1 MSVGNLRTRG
11 MSLLEVILSTFL
23 FLTLTAIATG
33 YFVSTSSWVDRT
45 RAKMLGSFVAE
56 GVMEQV
62 KEKGFDEVESLAGTG
77 RYDMDVERFGVP
89 LQYAV
94 EYEIAI
100 VEVEPNLK
108 SVKVEVTYAR
118 DKSFLYETFLVP
130 RF

>member
-1 MSVGNLRTRG
+1 
-11 MSLLEVILSTFL
+11 
-23 FLTLTAIATG
+23 
-33 YFVSTSSWVDRT
+33 
-45 RAKMLGSFVAE
+45 MLGSFVAE

>member
-1 MSVGNLRTRG
+1 
-11 MSLLEVILSTFL
+11 
-23 FLTLTAIATG
+23 
-33 YFVSTSSWVDRT
+33 
-45 RAKMLGSFVAE
+45 
-56 GVMEQV
+56 
-62 KEKGFDEVESLAGTG
+62 
-77 RYDMDVERFGVP
+77 MDVERFGVP